1 MQYRVDWKRL
11 YDRIMSDLGKFDMSY
26 WGHSATRIQYY
37 IREIGVGFLDECGTS
52 CCLLGHLKIMALE
65 DGVEFPCH
73 IKHSM
78 DFLRFFMDEDDPGF
92 EEFRDICY
100 EASEDEALDYLE
112 RKAGIV

>member
-11 YDRIMSDLGKFDMSY
+11 YDRITSDPEKFDMKY
-26 WGHSATRIQYY
+26 WGYDGSGIQRG
-37 IREIGVGFLDECGTS
+37 IGEIDVGFLNECGTS

-73 IKHSM
+73 VKRSM

-92 EEFRDICY
+92 GEFRAVCY
-100 EASEDEALDYLE
+100 EASERGALAYLE

>member
-1 MQYRVDWKRL
+1 MIDWKRL
-11 YDRIMSDLGKFDMSY
+11 YDRITKCPEKFNMSY
-26 WGHSATRIQYY
+26 WGHSAKRIQYG

-65 DGVEFPCH
+65 DGVEFACH

-92 EEFRDICY
+92 AEFHRICY
-100 EASEDEALDYLE
+100 EASEDEAIAYVK
-112 RKAGIV
+112 RKAGIK

>member
-11 YDRIMSDLGKFDMSY
+11 YDRITKCPEKFDMSY
-26 WGHSATRIQYY
+26 WGYRGTGIQYG
-37 IREIGVGFLDECGTS
+37 IHEIGATFLNECGTS

-73 IKHSM
+73 LKHSI

-92 EEFRDICY
+92 AEFHCICY
-100 EASEDEALDYLE
+100 LASESEALDYLE